1 MSDDPGRKAFF
12 DRESPREDRRNQAHS
27 PGASHKTSLL
37 REVADFALNRDVE
50 EAIAEQLGVAEREPR
65 NPKPYVALG
74 TFFQMQARVEDAALM
89 FRHAL
94 ALDPDFALAHQYLG
108 QLLAAQGEMDGAR
121 HHAREAARCGNR
133 LLLEML
139 DRYDSPPAG
148 ERES

>member
-1 MSDDPGRKAFF
+1 MSDDPGREAFF
-12 DRESPREDRRNQAHS
+12 DRKSPREDRRNQA
-27 PGASHKTSLL
+27 PSHKTRLL

-74 TFFQMQARVEDAALM
+74 TFFQMQGRAEDAALM
-89 FRHAL
+89 LRHAL

-139 DRYDSPPAG
+139 ERYDAPPAG